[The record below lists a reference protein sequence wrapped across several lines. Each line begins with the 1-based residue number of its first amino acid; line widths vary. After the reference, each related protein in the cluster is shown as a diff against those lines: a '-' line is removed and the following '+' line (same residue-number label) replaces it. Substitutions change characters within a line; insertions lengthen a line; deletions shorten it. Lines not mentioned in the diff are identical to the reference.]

1 MTIDKNT
8 FIEVLEILENDGCID
23 FFQFHINENVVKVCT
38 DRDDVIYHF
47 DNNDNLINPKIFAIQ
62 KKIEKLEKEK
72 KDLENQLK
80 ALTNK

>member
-1 MTIDKNT
+1 MTISKNT

-23 FFQFHINENVVKVCT
+23 YLQFYKNENVVKVCT